1 MDKVQKHKT
10 TEELN
15 HEISAA
21 TDVDDYLERNRNDLL
36 TGTLSE
42 HLRGLLDR
50 KGLSRADVARGS
62 QLDRTYLYQI
72 FSGKKNPSRDK
83 LIAIAFGLTLT
94 AEETQQMLKISG
106 CKELYA
112 RNERDALILFAL
124 HHGDTLLQ
132 ANESLYEH
140 HCAVLGN

>member
-94 AEETQQMLKISG
+94 AEETQQLLKISG

-124 HHGDTLLQ
+124 HHSDTLLK

>member
-1 MDKVQKHKT
+1 MDKIQKHKT

-83 LIAIAFGLTLT
+83 LIAIAFGLALT

-106 CKELYA
+106 YKELYA

-124 HHGDTLLQ
+124 HHGDTLLK